1 MRRLFL
7 SVLILSLIA
16 PVTASVGVSVPA
28 VSARQQDQVALDTI
42 AAINAWRIQKDLWPF
57 KRNATL
63 DALALLQ
70 ANYLLTLPDLP
81 EEGNIHIGPH
91 GEGPKDRAIAA
102 PYNWPTYGRPDQVA
116 EEEIAYAGANVK
128 AAIQFWQ
135 TSTIHQKTVENPAYR
150 EIGIAVLPQKFGHLF
165 IVEVGA
171 RPNILPA
178 LVDRNAGLIYLTNES
193 FSGAARS
200 GPWMHIADRVRL
212 FDSEGKPLN
221 QDWIPWQ
228 PTLPLPGIPGD
239 RFFVAYASGSL
250 QSITEVR
257 LNTDVV
263 LLPGV
268 QISAPAPTS
277 TPLASPTSTQAP
289 TALPPTAPSP
299 RTTPIPTA
307 TLQAGS
313 PAVSTPVA
321 TPTTPVA
328 TPTTP
333 PSPTTAP
340 QDIVLVYDNH
350 SLALVNT
357 SGRALDLTSLVL
369 VQGTT
374 TLPVT
379 SWATAFLNVPLTA
392 FPARDC
398 LQVWSW
404 AEPSPL
410 KPPAACRIQRAVL
423 NLAPDR
429 LFWTKADFQVRWKD
443 TTLGTCHVG
452 AGQCGFALPSS
463 TP

>member
-7 SVLILSLIA
+7 SVLILSLIV
-16 PVTASVGVSVPA
+16 PVTANVGVPVPS
-28 VSARQQDQVALDTI
+28 VSAQQQDQVALDTI
-42 AAINAWRIQKDLWPF
+42 AAINAWRIQKGLWPL
-57 KRNATL
+57 KRNSTL

-91 GEGPKDRAIAA
+91 GEGPKDRAVAA
-102 PYNWPTYGRPDQVA
+102 PYNWPTYGSKIQVA
-116 EEEIAYAGANVK
+116 EEEIAYAGYNVK

-135 TSTIHQKTVENPAYR
+135 TSTIHRETVEDPAYR

-165 IVEVGA
+165 IVEFGG

-178 LVDRNAGLIYLTNES
+178 LADPTAGLIYLSNER

-200 GPWMHIADRVRL
+200 GPWIYNADKVRL
-212 FDSEGKPLN
+212 FDAEGRPVS
-221 QDWIPWQ
+221 QDWLAWQ
-228 PTLPLPGIPGD
+228 PTLPLPSNPGD
-239 RFFVAYASGSL
+239 RIFVAYASGTL
-250 QSITEVR
+250 QSISEVR
-257 LNTDVV
+257 LDTDIV

-268 QISAPAPTS
+268 QLPALTPTPSPVPTSSPAPT
-277 TPLASPTSTQAP
+277 T
-289 TALPPTAPSP
+289 LPPTVSSP
-299 RTTPIPTA
+299 ASTQVSTA
-307 TLQAGS
+307 SS
-313 PAVSTPVA
+313 PAVSTPIA
-321 TPTTPVA
+321 TPTIA
-328 TPTTP
+328 A
-333 PSPTTAP
+333 SPTP
-340 QDIVLVYDNH
+340 QQDILLVYDSH
-350 SLALVNT
+350 SLALINT
-357 SGRALDLTSLVL
+357 SGHTLDLTPLVL

-374 TLPVT
+374 TLPIM
-379 SWATAFLNVPLTA
+379 SWATAYLNVPLTA

-404 AEPSPL
+404 TEPSPL

-423 NLAPDR
+423 NLAPNR
-429 LFWTKADFQVRWKD
+429 LFWTTADFQVRAGD

>member
-1 MRRLFL
+1 MRRVSLFA
-7 SVLILSLIA
+7 LILIITI
-16 PVTASVGVSVPA
+16 TASVGVRAPVA
-28 VSARQQDQVALDTI
+28 SAQQQEQVALDTI

-200 GPWMHIADRVRL
+200 GPWMHTADRVRL
-212 FDSEGKPLN
+212 FDFEGKPLN

-228 PTLPLPGIPGD
+228 PTLPLPDLPGD
-239 RFFVAYASGSL
+239 RLFVAYASGSL
-250 QSITEVR
+250 QSITEIR
-257 LNTDVV
+257 LDTDVV

-268 QISAPAPTS
+268 QISAPTPTP
-277 TPLASPTSTQAP
+277 TPLALPTSTQAP
-289 TALPPTAPSP
+289 TALPPTAPP
-299 RTTPIPTA
+299 PGTTPVPTA
-307 TLQAGS
+307 TLQAGV

-321 TPTTPVA
+321 TPTTA
-328 TPTTP
+328 
-333 PSPTTAP
+333 PSPTTPP

-369 VQGTT
+369 VQGST
-374 TLPVT
+374 TLAVT

-398 LQVWSW
+398 LQVWAW
-404 AEPSPL
+404 TEPSSL
-410 KPPAACRIQRAVL
+410 NPPSICRIQRAVL

>member
-7 SVLILSLIA
+7 CALILI
-16 PVTASVGVSVPA
+16 VTVAASVSVPA
-28 VSARQQDQVALDTI
+28 SPVSAQQQDQVALDTI
-42 AAINAWRIQKDLWPF
+42 AAINAWRIQKDLWPL
-57 KRNATL
+57 KRNSTL

-91 GEGPKDRAIAA
+91 GEGPKDRAVAA
-102 PYNWPTYGRPDQVA
+102 PYNWPTYGRPDQIA
-116 EEEIAYAGANVK
+116 EEEIAYAGYNVK

-135 TSTIHQKTVENPAYR
+135 TSTIHRETVENPAYR
-150 EIGIAVLPQKFGHLF
+150 EIGIAVLPHPYGHLF
-165 IVEVGA
+165 IVEFGA

-178 LVDRNAGLIYLTNES
+178 LVDSSAGLIYLSNES

-200 GPWMHIADRVRL
+200 GPWIYNADRVRL
-212 FDSEGKPLN
+212 FDSEGRPLS
-221 QDWIPWQ
+221 QDWLAWQ
-228 PTLPLPGIPGD
+228 PTLPLPSNPGD
-239 RFFVAYASGSL
+239 RVFVAYASGTL

-257 LNTDVV
+257 LDTDIV

-268 QISAPAPTS
+268 QLPAVTSTPSPAPTR
-277 TPLASPTSTQAP
+277 SPTP
-289 TALPPTAPSP
+289 TALPPTAPSAA
-299 RTTPIPTA
+299 TTRVPSA
-307 TLQAGS
+307 TS

-321 TPTTPVA
+321 TPTVA
-328 TPTTP
+328 L
-333 PSPTTAP
+333 SPTAQ
-340 QDIVLVYDNH
+340 QDILLVYDSH

-357 SGRALDLTSLVL
+357 SGHTLDLTSLVL
-369 VQGTT
+369 VQGST

-379 SWATAFLNVPLTA
+379 SWATAYLNVPLTA

-404 AEPSPL
+404 TEPSAL

-429 LFWTKADFQVRWKD
+429 LFWTKADFQVRSGD